1 MTLHPEIQKKAQ
13 AEIDMVVGSDRLPEF
28 TDREQLPYVN
38 AVVSYVIWLKLKGHL
53 ESLTFGFWH
62 ASEVLRWYPIGPL
75 GTLDQLIYVKWIA
88 RH

>member
-38 AVVSYVIWLKLKGHL
+38 AVVSYVIWLKLKATYNL
-53 ESLTFGFWH
+53 
-62 ASEVLRWYPIGPL
+62 
-75 GTLDQLIYVKWIA
+75 
-88 RH
+88 